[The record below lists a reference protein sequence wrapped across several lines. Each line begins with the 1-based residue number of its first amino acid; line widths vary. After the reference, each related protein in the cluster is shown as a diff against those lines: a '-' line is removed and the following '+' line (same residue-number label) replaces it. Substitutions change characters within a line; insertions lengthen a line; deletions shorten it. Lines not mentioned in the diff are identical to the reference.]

1 MWDLFESHSE
11 KIILRSST
19 RDNRV
24 MKLLK
29 LQLLSLSMLNKAEK
43 RKLIFAALLQM
54 SLGIFDLIGVLLI
67 GTIGVLAS
75 SFLSKQVIPSRLNA
89 ALDYFG
95 IGSYQSHT
103 ILILISFTS
112 LFFFVS
118 KSLFSL
124 YVSRRIFLFLA
135 RRQANVA
142 NRMYSSILKS
152 DYNWFKSKSRS
163 EIIDILDRGVG
174 AAIVNSLGQTI
185 LVFSELS
192 MIIMFLIVLLFV
204 SPIMC
209 LSFVFYLG
217 AIAFGLNYIIGN
229 KVSKFAKAL
238 LLNSLEGKVMISD
251 SLRLFREIVTYRKS
265 DEITIKMKEIYEKQA
280 NAFAEETWI
289 QQIPKFA
296 LELALMLG
304 AFLIISIGY
313 FYYNGAELLA
323 NLVLY
328 MAGASRIFPGILR
341 AQASVLSMRS
351 FSPLNDGFHE
361 LNSEILKNQRS
372 NLESESISGLEENS
386 SISFTNV
393 TYKYS
398 ENNAFSLANFS
409 IQIPANS
416 RIAVVGSSGAG
427 KSTFCELLLGLL
439 IPSSGDVSI
448 GEINNLEWI
457 NQNRGRIAYV
467 PQEPVLISGTLTQN
481 ITLNFNNL
489 PHDHV
494 RLLRII
500 KSLHLD
506 SFIESL
512 PNGLDTV
519 LKDSDS
525 IMSGGQK
532 QRIALARALYQDPKI
547 IVLDEPTSSLDAT
560 TELAITDFL
569 SESKRDFTIVM
580 IAHRLNTVR
589 NFDQILY
596 LDNGKIAGIGDFDN
610 LRSQNEKFDQM
621 ARNMGL

>member
-1 MWDLFESHSE
+1 MWDLFESHIE
-11 KIILRSST
+11 KVNLRSFT

-54 SLGIFDLIGVLLI
+54 SLGIFDLIGVLLV

-75 SFLSKQVIPSRLNA
+75 SFLSNQVIPSRLNT
-89 ALDYFG
+89 ALDFFG

-163 EIIDILDRGVG
+163 EVIDILDRGVG

-209 LSFVFYLG
+209 LSFVVYLG

-398 ENNAFSLANFS
+398 ENNAFSLANIS
-409 IQIPANS
+409 IQILANS

-448 GEINNLEWI
+448 GEINNIEWV

-481 ITLNFNNL
+481 ISLNFNNL

-569 SESKRDFTIVM
+569 SESKGDFTIVM

>member
-1 MWDLFESHSE
+1 
-11 KIILRSST
+11 
-19 RDNRV
+19 

-43 RKLIFAALLQM
+43 RKIILAALLQM

-75 SFLSKQVIPSRLNA
+75 SFLSNQVISSRLNT
-89 ALDYFG
+89 ALDFFG

-135 RRQANVA
+135 RRQANIA

-163 EIIDILDRGVG
+163 EVIDILDRGVG

-209 LSFVFYLG
+209 LSFVAYLG

-313 FYYNGAELLA
+313 FYYDGTELLA

-351 FSPLNDGFHE
+351 FSPLNDGFHV
-361 LNSEILKNQRS
+361 LNSEILKNKRG
-372 NLESESISGLEENS
+372 NLESKSISGLEENY
-386 SISFTNV
+386 SISFTNI

-398 ENNAFSLANFS
+398 ENNAFSLANIS

-439 IPSSGDVSI
+439 IPSTGDISI
-448 GEINNLEWI
+448 GEINNIEWI
-457 NQNRGRIAYV
+457 NRNRGKIAYV

-481 ITLNFNNL
+481 ISLNFNNL

-532 QRIALARALYQDPKI
+532 QRIALARALYQDPKV

>member
-1 MWDLFESHSE
+1 
-11 KIILRSST
+11 
-19 RDNRV
+19 
-24 MKLLK
+24 
-29 LQLLSLSMLNKAEK
+29 
-43 RKLIFAALLQM
+43 M
-54 SLGIFDLIGVLLI
+54 SL
-67 GTIGVLAS
+67 
-75 SFLSKQVIPSRLNA
+75 
-89 ALDYFG
+89 Y
-95 IGSYQSHT
+95 
-103 ILILISFTS
+103 
-112 LFFFVS
+112 
-118 KSLFSL
+118 
-124 YVSRRIFLFLA
+124 
-135 RRQANVA
+135 
-142 NRMYSSILKS
+142 
-152 DYNWFKSKSRS
+152 
-163 EIIDILDRGVG
+163 
-174 AAIVNSLGQTI
+174 
-185 LVFSELS
+185 
-192 MIIMFLIVLLFV
+192 
-204 SPIMC
+204 
-209 LSFVFYLG
+209 FVFYLG

-398 ENNAFSLANFS
+398 ENSAFSLANIS

-427 KSTFCELLLGLL
+427 KSTFCELFLGLL

-448 GEINNLEWI
+448 GEINNIEWI

-467 PQEPVLISGTLTQN
+467 PQEPVLISGTLSQN
-481 ITLNFNNL
+481 ISLNFNNL

-596 LDNGKIAGIGDFDN
+596 LDNGKVAGIGDFDN

>member
-1 MWDLFESHSE
+1 
-11 KIILRSST
+11 
-19 RDNRV
+19 